1 MIALLQFLTLFL
13 LPNTP
18 LKTSTYKKLIG
29 CLALFKYFYLQVR
42 KSRVIVK
49 LWKGIN

>member
-29 CLALFKYFYLQVR
+29 CLALFKYFYLQT
-42 KSRVIVK
+42 SEGGAIV
-49 LWKGIN
+49 NS